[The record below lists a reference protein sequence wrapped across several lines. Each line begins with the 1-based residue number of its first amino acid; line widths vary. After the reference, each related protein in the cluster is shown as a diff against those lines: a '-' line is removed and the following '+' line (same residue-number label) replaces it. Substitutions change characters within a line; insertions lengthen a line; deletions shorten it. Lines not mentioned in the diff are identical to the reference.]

1 MLSLILSLTRFIIPA
16 VAILILLICIGS
28 LFLNRPRVHT
38 IAKLIDEED
47 GTIIEIDHWE
57 TSLGK
62 SKAND
67 IMLNGDAVARFHA
80 VIAKKRRDWVLTN
93 TSSRAS
99 VLVNGKLV
107 KKSTIIE
114 NEDMIQ
120 IGDKMLTFICDE
132 AIRHERKQEIRN
144 EALENRGRVNG
155 PVFAVLVNLR
165 TKRPVYLTSESVL
178 IGRGADCD
186 IVVQNDTVSSHHA
199 RIEKTKNGWV
209 LIDEDSHNG
218 TKLNGRYINY
228 PLSIYDEDMITIGE
242 EIFIFYEK

>member
-1 MLSLILSLTRFIIPA
+1 MFSLILPFARFIIPA

-28 LFLNRPRVHT
+28 LFVNRPRVHT
-38 IAKLIDEED
+38 IAKLVDEED
-47 GTIIEIDHWE
+47 GTIIDIDHWE

-67 IMLNGDAVARFHA
+67 ITLDGESVARFHA
-80 VIAKKRRDWVLTN
+80 VIAKKRRDWILTN
-93 TSSRAS
+93 TTSRAS

-107 KKSTIIE
+107 KKSCVIE

-132 AIRHERKQEIRN
+132 AIKHEKKEEIRT
-144 EALENRGRVNG
+144 EALENRGRVSG
-155 PVFAVLVNLR
+155 PVYAVLVNLR

-186 IVVQNDTVSSHHA
+186 ISIPNDTISSHHA
-199 RIEKTKNGWV
+199 RIEKTKNGWI

-228 PLSIYDEDMITIGE
+228 PLNIYDEDMITIGE